1 MRGRKLIAIAA
12 AFAAAAASLAGLL
25 AITAR
30 PSRCPVD
37 LKLMSMAPSGTVG
50 DDGREL
56 WLVTLSISNC
66 SAGALTFTQDWMSV
80 EAKVAGRWVQAN
92 NLSYLRDLLR
102 HGKTEALVLLPPGT
116 DACRLGI
123 KYVPEP
129 LHLRL
134 MWIPA
139 KLGLWRQP
147 WYRGLARR
155 VFPVGWFE
163 PLRSDYV
170 GRSPH
175 WRLMHPEVAFPRR
188 SPSPAGTFDQTH
200 DIRPVVDAGAALQ
213 FAIRQHWPGTTEA
226 GCSAWTTR
234 RL

>member
-1 MRGRKLIAIAA
+1 MRGRKLIAVAA
-12 AFAAAAASLAGLL
+12 AFAAAAAGLAGLL

-37 LKLMSMAPSGTVG
+37 LKLMSMAPSGVVG

-66 SAGALTFTQDWMSV
+66 SAGVLTFAQEWMSV
-80 EAKVAGRWVQAN
+80 EAKVANRWVEAN
-92 NLSYLRDLLR
+92 NLSYLSDLSR
-102 HGKTEALVLLPPGT
+102 HGKRAVLVLLPFGT

-139 KLGLWRQP
+139 KLGLWRHP
-147 WYRGLARR
+147 GT
-155 VFPVGWFE
+155 
-163 PLRSDYV
+163 
-170 GRSPH
+170 GRSSGACFQSDGSSH
-175 WRLMHPEVAFPRR
+175 KGATIL
-188 SPSPAGTFDQTH
+188 
-200 DIRPVVDAGAALQ
+200 DARHIG
-213 FAIRQHWPGTTEA
+213 G
-226 GCSAWTTR
+226 
-234 RL
+234 